1 MKALKRD
8 YYDFTIENE
17 EMFEIDPESN
27 ECLIY
32 LKFMID
38 RRVREYTKTDKTILD
53 VLAFL
58 GGLYVTFMPLLGV
71 LVQGFYG
78 EYRVNSG
85 FIKYM

>member
-1 MKALKRD
+1 MKALKD
-8 YYDFTIENE
+8 YYYDFTIENE
-17 EMFEIDPESN
+17 ELFNIDPESN

-32 LKFMID
+32 LKFMMD
-38 RRVREYTKTDKTILD
+38 RRVIITTKTDKTILD

-58 GGLYVTFMPLLGV
+58 GGLYVTFMPLWGV
-71 LVQGFYG
+71 VVQGFYG